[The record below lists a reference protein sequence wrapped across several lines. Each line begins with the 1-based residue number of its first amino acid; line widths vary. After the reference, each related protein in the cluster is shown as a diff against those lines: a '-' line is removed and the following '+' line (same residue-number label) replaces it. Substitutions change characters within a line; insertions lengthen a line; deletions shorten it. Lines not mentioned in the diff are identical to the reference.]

1 MSGVGRSV
9 RFAVFTALAGLVG
22 GYRHAR
28 RHEEPVLRVADEL
41 KGKKP
46 KEGPPPTPPKQGT
59 AVVSPSPPPGAPD
72 WFCDFSSSMQSVL
85 TAHYNGFVA
94 GCAWALSHPESFE
107 SLRIAHSLTDDRF
120 VAMAKTFAE
129 RLTDQV
135 AAASISGD
143 RGAMPDL
150 ASFVDLDLE

>member
-1 MSGVGRSV
+1 MSGMGRSI

-28 RHEEPVLRVADEL
+28 RHEDPVLRVADEL

-46 KEGPPPTPPKQGT
+46 KEGPRPQPDPSPTPVK
-59 AVVSPSPPPGAPD
+59 PPIPAPG
-72 WFCDFSSSMQSVL
+72 WFCDFASSMQSVL
-85 TAHYNGFVA
+85 TAHYNGFVS

-107 SLRIAHSLTDDRF
+107 RLRVAHSLTDDRF

-135 AAASISGD
+135 AATAITGE
-143 RGAMPDL
+143 RGALPDP